1 MLTDPQS
8 VTIGG
13 VTTPLPRTEERAETH
28 VYSDRATGI
37 TLYVTQKVNKST
49 GDLRTSASLV
59 KPELSTDPVTGLKSQ
74 LKPSITVSANQPFGV
89 AATSAEALYDGLTTL
104 LEATTKALLKKIL
117 NGEK

>member
-8 VTIGG
+8 ATIGG

-28 VYSDRATGI
+28 VYSDRATGT
-37 TLYVTQKVNKST
+37 TLYVTQKVNKN

-59 KPELSTDPVTGLKSQ
+59 KPEIVTDPVTGLKSR
-74 LKPSITVSANQPFGV
+74 LNPSVTVSANQPFGV
-89 AATSAEALYDGLTTL
+89 AAGSAEALYDGLTTA